1 MKNISSPGRILLS
14 GVPEGHD
21 AQVLVEVLRSPDV
34 ADVHIHVARD
44 AARLASM
51 HDALSFF
58 APNLE
63 IAVFPAWDCLPYDR
77 VSPNRESVA
86 ARIDTLTRLLLRKI
100 TEKPSIIILTT
111 VNAIVQRV
119 PSRAVIRSV
128 LKSLEVG
135 GRVDLDEL
143 GKFFAQNGY
152 DRSGTVREPG
162 EYAIRGGIIDIYPP
176 GYSLPIRVDLFGDE
190 IEALRSFDPVTQK
203 SLGKVNKL
211 VLQPA
216 NEALLDAASI
226 ARFRSSYREAFG
238 SVTDDPLYKAISD
251 GRRQI
256 GMEHWL
262 PLFHEKLETLF
273 EYATS
278 ASVSFD
284 DETDRILDARLE
296 LIADYYD
303 ARVTFQKNFPKD
315 DKSGQLPYRAL
326 PTTRLYLST
335 PEIDA
340 ALKGRL
346 VLQFSPF
353 ASPDGIATAAFDKV
367 VAVGA
372 RRVPD
377 FAAVRA
383 RAAAAANNDEPSPD
397 SVFVNMRE
405 RLSKEISEG
414 RRTIVAAFTAG
425 SRERLG
431 QLLSDAGVNGLTHVE
446 NWEDVGAL
454 PIEQIALA
462 VLPLERGYAGPDLF
476 IVTEQDILGERI
488 VRKDKKKRRAEDFI
502 ADVSEIVAGDSV
514 VHIDH
519 GIGRYDG
526 LETLNVAGAPHDC
539 LRLYYAGDDR
549 LYVPVENVEVLS
561 RYGSGDTP
569 ATLDRLGGAAWQAR
583 KSRMKERL
591 RDVANQ
597 LIKVAAERSLR
608 PATKIEPP
616 GNLYQEFV
624 ARFPYS
630 ETDDQIHA
638 IEDTLEDLR
647 SGNAMDRLVCGDVG
661 FGKTEI
667 ALRAAFATVMSGG
680 QVAVVGPTT
689 LLCRQHFATFL
700 ERFSGVP
707 ARIEQLSRLVT
718 GKDAEKVRDG
728 LSNGEVDI
736 VIGTHALL
744 SKHIQF
750 KKLELLIVDE
760 EQHFGVTHKERLKKL
775 KADVHVL
782 TLTATPIPRTLQ
794 MALTGVKEMSLIGTP
809 PVDRLA
815 VRTFVMPF
823 DEVMI
828 REAIMREHF
837 RGGQIFYVCPRVADL
852 DDIAAHLH
860 TLVPEIKVAV
870 AHGRMG
876 TRALEDVMT
885 AFYEG
890 SVDLLLSTQ
899 IVESGLD
906 IPSANTMIIHRAD
919 MFGLAQ
925 LYQLRGRIGR
935 SKLRAYC
942 YLTLPGERTLTE
954 AAKKRLEVMQSLD
967 TLGAGFT
974 LASHDLDIRGAGNLL
989 GEEQSGHIREVGVE
1003 LYQHMLE
1010 EAVAAAKGMDNVAQR
1025 EWSPQINLGVPVLIP
1040 DTYVS
1045 DLGVRLGL
1053 YRRIAE
1059 LKGAEE
1065 TESFAAEMIDRFG
1078 TLPEEVENLLQIVAV
1093 KRSCREAEIEKIDA
1107 GPKGA
1112 TLTFRN
1118 NRFSN
1123 PAGLV
1128 AFVTEDTG
1136 RTKLRPDHSFV
1147 VRREWNKASDRLRG
1161 VRLLAAK
1168 LSDIA
1173 QQAPVDLENA

>member
-1 MKNISSPGRILLS
+1 MLADALHSPQAAS
-14 GVPEGHD
+14 
-21 AQVLVEVLRSPDV
+21 
-34 ADVHIHVARD
+34 VHIHVARD
-44 AARLASM
+44 ASRLAAIQ
-51 HDALSFF
+51 DALGFF
-58 APNLE
+58 APALDV
-63 IAVFPAWDCLPYDR
+63 IRFPAWDCLPYDR
-77 VSPNRESVA
+77 VSPNRENVA
-86 ARIDTLTRLLLRKI
+86 ARVDSLARMSTLDTAAGV
-100 TEKPSIIILTT
+100 PMVVLTT

-119 PSRAVIRSV
+119 PSRDVIRDASRAFTIG
-128 LKSLEVG
+128 SH
-135 GRVDLDEL
+135 VDLDDL
-143 GKFFAQNGY
+143 GDFFARNGF
-152 DRSGTVREPG
+152 DRAGTVREPG
-162 EYAIRGGIIDIYPP
+162 EYAIRGGIIDIFPP
-176 GYSLPIRVDLFGDE
+176 GEALPLRVDLFGDE

-203 SLGKVNKL
+203 SLESVDTL

-216 NEALLDAASI
+216 NEVFLDDDSI
-226 ARFRSSYREAFG
+226 ARFRSGYREAFG
-238 SVTDDPLYKAISD
+238 SVTDDPLYAAVTE

-262 PLFHEKLETLF
+262 PLFHETLETLF
-273 EYATS
+273 DYLPG
-278 ASVSFD
+278 ASVSLD
-284 DETDRILDARLE
+284 NDTDQIRDARLE
-296 LIADYYD
+296 MISDYYD
-303 ARVTFQKNFPKD
+303 ARVTFQENRASND
-315 DKSGQLPYRAL
+315 SSGQPPYRPL
-326 PTTRLYLST
+326 PPDMLYLSAADI
-335 PEIDA
+335 EN
-340 ALKGRL
+340 ALKKRL
-346 VLQFSPF
+346 VVQFTPF
-353 ASPDGIATAAFDKV
+353 ASPDGIATSVYDEV
-367 VAVGA
+367 ISVGA

-383 RAAAAANNDEPSPD
+383 HAAAAMKKDDIPPD
-397 SVFVNMRE
+397 NVFVNVRT

-414 RRTIVAAFTAG
+414 RRAVVAAFTAG

-431 QLLSDAGVNGLTHVE
+431 QLLAEAKVIGLKTVE
-446 NWEDVGAL
+446 NWEEVRAL
-454 PIEQIALA
+454 PPEEIALA
-462 VLPLERGYAGPDLF
+462 ILPVERGFSAENLF
-476 IVTEQDILGERI
+476 LVTEQDILGERI
-488 VRKDKKKRRAEDFI
+488 VRTEKKRRRAEDFI
-502 ADVSEIVAGDSV
+502 AEVSEIATGDLV
-514 VHIDH
+514 VHVDH

-526 LETLNVAGAPHDC
+526 LETLDVAGAPHDC
-539 LRLYYAGDDR
+539 LRLVYAGDDR

-561 RYGSGDTP
+561 RYGSGDMP
-569 ATLDRLGGAAWQAR
+569 ASLDRLGGAAWQAR
-583 KSRMKERL
+583 KSKMKERL
-591 RDVANQ
+591 RDIANQ

-608 PATKIEPP
+608 PAAKIEVEDAI
-616 GNLYQEFV
+616 YREFA

-630 ETDDQIHA
+630 ETDDQMHA
-638 IEDTLEDLR
+638 IEDTLADLK

-680 QVAVVGPTT
+680 QVAVVVPTT
-689 LLCRQHFATFL
+689 LLCRQHFSTFV
-700 ERFSGVP
+700 ERFAGVP
-707 ARIEQLSRLVT
+707 VRIEQLSRLIT
-718 GKDAEKVRDG
+718 GKDADNVRTG
-728 LSNGEVDI
+728 LKNGEVDI

-744 SKHIQF
+744 SKSISF
-750 KKLELLIVDE
+750 SKLELLIVDE
-760 EQHFGVTHKERLKKL
+760 EQHFGVTHKERLKNL

-837 RGGQIFYVCPRVADL
+837 RGGQIFYVCPRIADL
-852 DDIAAHLH
+852 DEIAEQLRK
-860 TLVPEIKVAV
+860 LVPELKIAV
-870 AHGRMG
+870 AHGQMG

-885 AFYEG
+885 EFYEG
-890 SVDLLLSTQ
+890 SVNLLLSTQ

-906 IPSANTMIIHRAD
+906 IPAANTMIIHRAD

-935 SKLRAYC
+935 SKLRAFC
-942 YLTLPGERTLTE
+942 YLTLPGDRKLTD

-1010 EAVAAAKGMDNVAQR
+1010 EAVAAAKGIDTAADR
-1025 EWSPQINLGVPVLIP
+1025 EWSPQINIGIPVLIP
-1040 DTYVS
+1040 ENYVS

-1059 LKGAEE
+1059 LTSAEE
-1065 TESFAAEMIDRFG
+1065 TDSFAAELIDRFG
-1078 TLPEEVENLLQIVAV
+1078 SLPGEVENLLQIVAI
-1093 KRSCREAEIEKIDA
+1093 KRCCREAAIEKIDA

-1118 NRFSN
+1118 NRFAN
-1123 PAGLV
+1123 PVGLV
-1128 AFVTEDTG
+1128 AFVTDDVG
-1136 RTKLRPDHSFV
+1136 RTKLRPDHTFV
-1147 VRREWNKASDRLRG
+1147 VRREWTKSLDRLRG

-1168 LSDIA
+1168 LSEIA
-1173 QQAPVDLENA
+1173 RSAPADMENA